1 MGAAPDARVALHFF
15 RLVGMT
21 YSIEQGLNMTRFH
34 HYKGDSLSRSE
45 KVERK
50 VVELL
55 LGFKVPDFERESSVV
70 WELKHSSGC
79 IQIARILA
87 QKRGL
92 DLELAETAA
101 ALHDISVIQTGKYKD
116 HAILGAIAARK
127 ILDEVGGFTEKE
139 KKTILDA
146 VAQHSEKDVVNS
158 DNPYVELIKDTDAF
172 DCSLYKG
179 AEEEYKQSKPAPMV
193 AKYVERIR
201 RVRKELGL
209 DEKDVFRK

>member
-1 MGAAPDARVALHFF
+1 MA
-15 RLVGMT
+15 
-21 YSIEQGLNMTRFH
+21 SFH
-34 HYKGDSLSRSE
+34 HYKGNPLSRSE

-50 VVELL
+50 VVQLIL
-55 LGFKVPDFERESSVV
+55 DSNISDSKRESSVV

-92 DLELAETAA
+92 DVELAEIAA
-101 ALHDISVIQTGKYKD
+101 ALHDIRVIETGKYKD
-116 HAILGAIAARK
+116 HASLGAVAAGK
-127 ILDEVGGFTEKE
+127 ILDEEGGFSEKE

-146 VAQHSEKDVVNS
+146 VRHHSEKDVES
-158 DNPYVELIKDTDAF
+158 ADPYVELIKDADAF

-179 AEEEYKQSKPAPMV
+179 AEEEYRNSKPAPLF

-209 DEKDVFRK
+209 DANAFRK